1 LRVAMCGIQLNS
13 FGFES
18 IYRNRARTG
27 LLENEPL
34 ECRVP
39 NIYQTHYVL
48 RLLGKKALKSMLSN
62 SEVFAKGLTSQKKGP
77 YL

>member
-1 LRVAMCGIQLNS
+1 MCGIQLDS

-18 IYRNRARTG
+18 IYRNRATTG

-39 NIYQTHYVL
+39 NLYIKPIMYCDYWV
-48 RLLGKKALKSMLSN
+48 KKL
-62 SEVFAKGLTSQKKGP
+62 
-77 YL
+77 